1 LLILSRGGGRGL
13 RGSLREGLVHHCTSG
28 RRLNALPHRGY
39 CCCYWSCDDDDAGGQ
54 ITDRKEASASCGC
67 VIFAGGDRDTTIFRC
82 GPRVAVRPICA
93 APTVYD
99 ARRLLA
105 TDVCALRRAHRPT
118 AKRSSAF
125 AVWGRGGRSGGG
137 AKRNSASA
145 GNEKQSARRAET
157 QLSTPCHHI
166 AASPPGPHP
175 VPGCSDRPSPA
186 APS

>member
-1 LLILSRGGGRGL
+1 MRK
-13 RGSLREGLVHHCTSG
+13 GLVHHCTSG

-82 GPRVAVRPICA
+82 CRRVAVRPICA

-125 AVWGRGGRSGGG
+125 AVWGRGGGGAGGTGGG